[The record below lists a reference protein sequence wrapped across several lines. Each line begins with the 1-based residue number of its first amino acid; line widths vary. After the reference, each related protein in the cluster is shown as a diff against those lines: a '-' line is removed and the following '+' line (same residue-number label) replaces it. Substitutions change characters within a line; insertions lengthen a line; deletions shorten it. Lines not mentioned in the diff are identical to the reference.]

1 MSYPGTLSHRPIAEG
16 TNERQNTFLLQTI
29 IPVYT
34 HRWRDQKKQLG
45 YIETGHQARYP
56 SEKDT
61 KYTFALLRGEDTPAN
76 MPLFGKSHKSPTDIV
91 KTLKDNLGILVKQDK
106 KTDKASEEVSKCLVA
121 MKEILY
127 GTNDK
132 EPHTETV
139 AQLAQELYN
148 SGLLISLV
156 ENLQVIDFEGK
167 KDVCQIFNNILRR
180 QIGTRSPTVE
190 YFCSHQEVLFI
201 LLKGY
206 ETPQVALNCGI
217 MLRECIR
224 HEPLAKVVLH
234 SEHFHDF
241 FNYVEMS
248 TFDIASD
255 AFATFKDL
263 LTRHKVLVAEF
274 LEQNYDTVFADYEK
288 LLHSENYV
296 TKRQSLK
303 LLGELLLDRHNFTV
317 MTRYISKPENLK
329 LMMNLLRDKSPNI
342 QFEAFHV
349 FKVFVANPNKTQPI
363 VDILLKNQTKLID
376 FLSNFQKDRT
386 DDEQFNDE
394 KTYLIK
400 QIRDLKKP
408 AS

>member
-1 MSYPGTLSHRPIAEG
+1 
-16 TNERQNTFLLQTI
+16 
-29 IPVYT
+29 
-34 HRWRDQKKQLG
+34 
-45 YIETGHQARYP
+45 
-56 SEKDT
+56 
-61 KYTFALLRGEDTPAN
+61 
-76 MPLFGKSHKSPTDIV
+76 MPLFGKSHKNPADIV
-91 KTLKDNLGILVKQDK
+91 RTLKENMAILVKQDK

-127 GTNDK
+127 GTGDK

-148 SGLLISLV
+148 SGLLISL
-156 ENLQVIDFEGK
+156 
-167 KDVCQIFNNILRR
+167 
-180 QIGTRSPTVE
+180 IGTRSPTVE
-190 YFCSHQEVLFI
+190 YFSSHQEVLFV
-201 LLKGY
+201 LQKGY
-206 ETPQVALNCGI
+206 ETPGSALNCGI

-234 SEHFHDF
+234 SEHFQDF
-241 FNYVEMS
+241 FNYVEME

-263 LTRHKVLVAEF
+263 LTRHKVLVAEY
-274 LEQNYDTVFADYEK
+274 LEQNYDAIFDQYEK

-342 QFEAFHV
+342 H
-349 FKVFVANPNKTQPI
+349 
-363 VDILLKNQTKLID
+363 
-376 FLSNFQKDRT
+376 NFQKDRS

-394 KTYLIK
+394 KTYLVK